1 MRKARFTEH
10 QIITVLKSVEAGHTV
25 KDVCREAGI
34 SEASY
39 YNRKAKYGGM
49 EASDIKKMKDL
60 EDDNRRLKQM
70 FADLSLENRALK
82 DVIEKKP
89 LKPAIKRELVSYLT
103 AQFAMSLRQACRTL
117 SLSRTVYFYQP
128 DTRRDEPVI
137 RALTELAERYPRYGF
152 KKLFQLL
159 RRQGN
164 TWNHKR
170 VHRIYCL
177 LKLNFRRKGKQRLPV
192 RNPAMLVT
200 PEAMNQSWS
209 IDFMHDALVCGRR
222 FRTFNVV
229 DDFNREALAI
239 EIDLS
244 IPAQRV
250 VRVLDRIVAN
260 RGYPRKMRMD
270 NGPELV
276 SLALALAQWAEEH
289 GVLLEF
295 IKPGQ
300 PTQNAFIERFNR
312 TYRTEIL
319 DFYLFRTLNEA
330 REITERWLTEYNSE
344 RPHESL
350 NNLTPEEYRLMAETP
365 EISKSAWN

>member
-1 MRKARFTEH
+1 
-10 QIITVLKSVEAGHTV
+10 
-25 KDVCREAGI
+25 
-34 SEASY
+34 
-39 YNRKAKYGGM
+39 
-49 EASDIKKMKDL
+49 
-60 EDDNRRLKQM
+60 
-70 FADLSLENRALK
+70 
-82 DVIEKKP
+82 
-89 LKPAIKRELVSYLT
+89 
-103 AQFAMSLRQACRTL
+103 MSLRQACRTL
-117 SLSRTVYFYQP
+117 SLSRTVYFYQS

-137 RALTELAERYPRYGF
+137 HALTELAEHYPRYGF

-192 RNPAMLVT
+192 RNPAPLAT
-200 PEAMNQSWS
+200 PQALNQSWS

-239 EIDLS
+239 EIDLN

-250 VRVLDRIVAN
+250 IRGLDRIVAN
-260 RGYPRKMRMD
+260 RGYPLKMWMD

-276 SLALALAQWAEEH
+276 SLALAQWAEEH
-289 GVLLEF
+289 GVMLEF
-295 IKPGQ
+295 IKPGK

-312 TYRTEIL
+312 IYRTEIL
-319 DFYLFRTLNEA
+319 DFYLFRTLNEV
-330 REITERWLTEYNSE
+330 REITERWLMEYNNE

-350 NNLTPEEYRLMAETP
+350 NNLTPEEYRLMAEKT
-365 EISKSAWN
+365 ELSKSAWN

>member
-1 MRKARFTEH
+1 
-10 QIITVLKSVEAGHTV
+10 
-25 KDVCREAGI
+25 
-34 SEASY
+34 
-39 YNRKAKYGGM
+39 
-49 EASDIKKMKDL
+49 
-60 EDDNRRLKQM
+60 
-70 FADLSLENRALK
+70 
-82 DVIEKKP
+82 
-89 LKPAIKRELVSYLT
+89 
-103 AQFAMSLRQACRTL
+103 MSIRQACSTL

-137 RALTELAERYPRYGF
+137 LALTELAERYPRYGF

-192 RNPAMLVT
+192 RNPASLAT
-200 PEAMNQSWS
+200 PGSLNQSWS
-209 IDFMHDALVCGRR
+209 IDFMHDALVYGRR

-239 EIDLS
+239 EIDLN

-260 RGYPRKMRMD
+260 RGYPLKMRMD
-270 NGPELV
+270 NGPELI
-276 SLALALAQWAEEH
+276 SLALAQWAEEH
-289 GVLLEF
+289 GVQLEF
-295 IKPGQ
+295 IKSGK

-330 REITERWLTEYNSE
+330 REITERWLKEYNNE

-350 NNLTPEEYRLMAETP
+350 NNLTPKEYRLMAETTD
-365 EISKSAWN
+365 ISKSSWN

>member
-1 MRKARFTEH
+1 MPSAEITSSKKA
-10 QIITVLKSVEAGHTV
+10 
-25 KDVCREAGI
+25 
-34 SEASY
+34 
-39 YNRKAKYGGM
+39 
-49 EASDIKKMKDL
+49 
-60 EDDNRRLKQM
+60 
-70 FADLSLENRALK
+70 
-82 DVIEKKP
+82 

-137 RALTELAERYPRYGF
+137 HALTELAERYPRYGF

-164 TWNHKR
+164 IWNHKR

-192 RNPAMLVT
+192 RNPAPLAT
-200 PEAMNQSWS
+200 PPQALDQSWT
-209 IDFMHDALVCGRR
+209 IDFMHDALAAVDVSGPY
-222 FRTFNVV
+222 VV
-229 DDFNREALAI
+229 DDFNREALAT
-239 EIDLS
+239 EIDLN

-250 VRVLDRIVAN
+250 SRGLDRIVAN
-260 RGYPRKMRMD
+260 RGYPLKMRMD

-276 SLALALAQWAEEH
+276 SVALAQWAKEH
-289 GVLLEF
+289 DVQLEF
-295 IKPGQ
+295 IKPGK

-312 TYRTEIL
+312 TYRTENL

-330 REITERWLTEYNSE
+330 GEITGRWLMEYNNE

-350 NNLTPEEYRLMAETP
+350 NNLTPEEYRLMAENA
-365 EISKSAWN
+365 EITKSAWD